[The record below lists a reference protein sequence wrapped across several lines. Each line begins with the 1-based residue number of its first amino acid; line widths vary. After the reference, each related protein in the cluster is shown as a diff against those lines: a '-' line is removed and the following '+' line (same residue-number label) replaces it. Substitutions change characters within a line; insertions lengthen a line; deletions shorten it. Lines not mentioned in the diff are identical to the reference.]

1 MNKKPDTFLSIA
13 LRRETIKRS
22 LIVAVIVGTVLN
34 IINQGD
40 VVSGNATFDLLK
52 CVLTYL
58 VPFCESTYGSASALL
73 SIQRSQTESQMKASA

>member
-1 MNKKPDTFLSIA
+1 MSKKQDTFLSVA

-58 VPFCESTYGSASALL
+58 VPFCVSTYGSASAVL
-73 SIQRSQTESQMKASA
+73 SMQRSQAEAQMNASA